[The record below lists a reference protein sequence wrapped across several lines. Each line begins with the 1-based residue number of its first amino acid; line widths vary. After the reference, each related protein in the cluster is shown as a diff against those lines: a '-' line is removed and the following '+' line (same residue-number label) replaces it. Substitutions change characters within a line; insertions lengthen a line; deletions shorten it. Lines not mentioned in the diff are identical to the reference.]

1 MTRRDLAKLAAGAAM
16 APQARLRAA
25 TYSGALDEAKVA
37 LNNFDPVAFSRHLY
51 ESAPLRLTFRA
62 QTRKQA
68 EAWQKKLHAKLIE
81 LLGPFPASSP
91 SLNSQTLEVREFP
104 SYRREKFI
112 FESSP
117 GLHVLGYLLTPSNA
131 KPPYATVVSAPG
143 HGRGVDDIIGVD
155 ENGRDRINKDGY
167 QHDVAIQVTEH
178 DTAAVAIEP
187 IAFGCRRDPLT
198 RKKGLKQSACQPV
211 AGAALLLGQT
221 MIGWRVHDVSPPIDC
236 LGTPQTP
243 HLSRLRTRGTSR
255 CRTP

>member
-25 TYSGALDEAKVA
+25 TYSGALDEAKVD
-37 LNNFDPVAFSRHLY
+37 LNNFHPVAFSRHLY
-51 ESAPLRLTFRA
+51 DSAPLRLTFRA

-81 LLGPFPASSP
+81 LLGPFPAPSP

-131 KPPYATVVSAPG
+131 KPPYATVVSVPA
-143 HGRGVDDIIGVD
+143 HGRGVHDIIGVD
-155 ENGRDRINKDGY
+155 DNGRDRTTKDGY
-167 QHDVAIQVTEH
+167 QHDFSLQPAEH
-178 DTAAVAIEP
+178 
-187 IAFGCRRDPLT
+187 GR
-198 RKKGLKQSACQPV
+198 
-211 AGAALLLGQT
+211 AALS
-221 MIGWRVHDVSPPIDC
+221 IGPI
-236 LGTPQTP
+236 PF
-243 HLSRLRTRGTSR
+243 RLPRH
-255 CRTP
+255 